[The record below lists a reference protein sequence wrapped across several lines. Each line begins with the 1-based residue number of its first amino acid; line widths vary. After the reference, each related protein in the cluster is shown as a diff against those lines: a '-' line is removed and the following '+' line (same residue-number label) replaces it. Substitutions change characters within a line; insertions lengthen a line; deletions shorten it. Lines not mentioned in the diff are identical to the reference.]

1 MSNPLVKKYLTEG
14 LLLFIGLALGVFI
27 FSWFRVW
34 VVGELDTA
42 QFRQIID
49 LLPKNW
55 RQFASVDFDWL
66 VSYLGRTSLTL
77 DEPMLVILVCAWG
90 LVRGSDVVSGEMSRG
105 TMEMLISQPLS
116 RQKLYLTHARM
127 TILFLGLLMGICWL
141 GMSLGIW
148 FCSVQESTYPE
159 IKIPL
164 VDYKIPLRF
173 LPPNKE
179 TIAMADEVNPILFL
193 PGIMNLFCLAFCF
206 SGFAAFCS
214 SWDRYRWRTIGIVA
228 TFFFVNAGMKIMGMG
243 SQRLSWIENCCLF
256 GLYSPA
262 ESIESAQREPW
273 SPLYLLSY
281 DAEGTLTGLGTLGC
295 SLLLLAIGVAF
306 YWIGMRIFI
315 KRDLS

>member
-1 MSNPLVKKYLTEG
+1 MSGPLVKKYLNES
-14 LLLFIGLALGVFI
+14 LLLFIGIGLGVFI

-90 LVRGSDVVSGEMSRG
+90 LVRGSDVVSGEMGRG

-116 RQKLYLTHARM
+116 RRRLYLTHAKM
-127 TILFLGLLMGICWL
+127 TILFLGLLICICWL

-148 FCSVQESTYPE
+148 FSDVEESTYPE
-159 IKIPL
+159 FRIPI
-164 VDYKIPLRF
+164 VDYRIPLRF
-173 LPPNKE
+173 LPPKTE
-179 TIAMADEVNPILFL
+179 TISMADEVNPILFF
-193 PGIMNLFCLAFCF
+193 PGIVNLFCLAFCF

-214 SWDRYRWRTIGIVA
+214 SWDRYRWRTLGIVA
-228 TFFFVNAGMKIMGMG
+228 TFFFINAGMKIMGMG
-243 SQRLSWIENCCLF
+243 SERLSWIESCCLF
-256 GLYSPA
+256 GLYGPA
-262 ESIESAQREPW
+262 NSVSYTHLTLPTI
-273 SPLYLLSY
+273 LL
-281 DAEGTLTGLGTLGC
+281 
-295 SLLLLAIGVAF
+295 V
-306 YWIGMRIFI
+306 
-315 KRDLS
+315 